1 MSKLVSYIIPAYNER
16 AYIGNVVRELSK
28 VSLPAGVQYEIVV
41 VDDGSSDGTADYLE
55 AVTDVI
61 NLRVHRLPQNR
72 GKGFALREGFRVARG
87 DVVIVCDADSEY
99 SPDDIPKIIQP
110 ILEGRAEIVYGSR
123 FLGSISGMKFANR
136 LANKILTATANILFR
151 AKITDE
157 ATAYKAFKKEVLDS
171 VNLVC
176 TGFEFCPEVTAKMLK
191 RGYKINEV
199 PIKYTART
207 VKEGKKI
214 RWQDGFIAI
223 WTLIK
228 YRLID

>member
-1 MSKLVSYIIPAYNER
+1 MSKLVSYVIPAYNER
-16 AYIGNVVRELSK
+16 AYIGNVVRELGK
-28 VSLPAGVQYEIVV
+28 VSRSAGVRYEIVV
-41 VDDGSSDGTADYLE
+41 IDDGSSDGTADYLE
-55 AVTDVI
+55 SLTDVK
-61 NLRVHRLPQNR
+61 NLRVHRLPQNH

-87 DVVIVCDADSEY
+87 DIVIVCDADSEY

-110 ILEGRAEIVYGSR
+110 IQEGQADIVYGSR

-136 LANKILTATANILFR
+136 LANRILTATANILFH
-151 AKITDE
+151 AKVTDE

-171 VNLVC
+171 VNLAC
-176 TGFEFCPEVTAKMLK
+176 TGFEFCPEVTAKILK
-191 RGYKINEV
+191 RGYKIHEV

-214 RWQDGFIAI
+214 RWRDGFIAI

-228 YRLID
+228 YRIID